1 VSECL
6 VDFIKLLD
14 YNKTKLISDGDDM
27 SCIKTYTGVMFDPLN
42 PDPDLIDI
50 MDIAHALSM
59 LCRANG
65 HFRSFYSVGQH
76 SINCMREAKERGY
89 SEKLQLACLL
99 HDASE
104 AYLSDVTRPV
114 KKELPK
120 YLEIEKPLQDAI
132 WAKYLDE
139 PLTQEEHDHVFEID
153 DAILYHEFVALMDA
167 RLSDEEPTLS
177 SMPGFAFTG
186 FEQCEEEFLWLFRRL
201 THKEKD
207 CFVVGIDWMKPCW
220 LAAEIRDGEVA
231 VRKLTDISHINNY
244 YLNADAVLIDIPV
257 GLPEGI
263 EEDAKRPD
271 REARAY
277 LATGR
282 KPSIFPVPC
291 RQVLGIEDYATA
303 SAENERILGIKLTS
317 QSHGFMKMIL
327 QVDQFLERNPSWKN
341 RLVESHPE
349 VAFQMLNRGV
359 GLQYSKH
366 TPEGI
371 AERVALLK
379 QYGVVAAPVLTSF
392 KPKQHEDVLDAVCL
406 AVSAKM
412 GIENGFM
419 TIPEVSVPD
428 KKGLYMQMAFG
439 RIEAREE
446 R

>member
-1 VSECL
+1 
-6 VDFIKLLD
+6 
-14 YNKTKLISDGDDM
+14 M
-27 SCIKTYTGVMFDPLN
+27 SCIKTYTGVMFDPLS
-42 PDPDLIDI
+42 PDTELIDI
-50 MDIAHALSM
+50 VDIAHALSM

-76 SINCMREAKERGY
+76 SINCMREAKARGY
-89 SEKLQLACLL
+89 SEKMQLACLL

-132 WAKYLDE
+132 WAKYLEE
-139 PLTQEEHDHVFEID
+139 PLMQEEYDRVFEID

-177 SMPGFAFTG
+177 SMPEFAFTG
-186 FEQCEEEFLWLFRRL
+186 FEQCEKEFLRLFQRL

-207 CFVVGIDWMKPCW
+207 FFVVGIDWMKPCW
-220 LAAEIRDGEVA
+220 LAAEIRGSEVA
-231 VRKLTDISHINNY
+231 LRKLTDISDINDY
-244 YLNADAVLIDIPV
+244 YLKADAVLIDIPV
-257 GLPEGI
+257 GLPESI
-263 EEDAKRPD
+263 EEKAERPD

-282 KPSIFPVPC
+282 KSSIFPVPC

-303 SAENERILGIKLTS
+303 SAENERILGRKLTS
-317 QSHGFMKMIL
+317 QSHGFMKMIC
-327 QVDQFLERNPSWKN
+327 QVDQFLEQNPSWKN

-349 VAFQMLNRGV
+349 VAFQMLNRGE
-359 GLQYSKH
+359 GLEYSKH
-366 TPEGI
+366 TPDGI
-371 AERVALLK
+371 AERTEIL
-379 QYGVVAAPVLTSF
+379 QRYGIDASSVLTGF
-392 KPKQHEDVLDAVCL
+392 TPKQHEDVMDALCL

-412 GIENGFM
+412 GIENGFV
-419 TIPEVSVPD
+419 TFPEVPVLD
-428 KKGLYMQMAFG
+428 KKGLSMQMVFG
-439 RIEAREE
+439 AIEAREE